1 MLYRRPNSA
10 YWWVRFKD
18 PGGHEIRQSSGTEDR
33 KDAEEYEAKLKLDRW
48 RQVRMGDK
56 PRRIWQEAAVR
67 WIDETNHKRSHKN
80 DLWQLRWLDKHL
92 RDKHL
97 DEITIDAV
105 DRVAKIRREGVKT
118 VAAVNRTMSVLR
130 AILRRAERRWEWLD
144 KAPAVRML
152 PEPKRRVRWLTH
164 EEVDRLL
171 PELPDHLKEMVR
183 FSLATGLREMNVTQ
197 LRWDQIDLTRRVAWM
212 HSDEVKTG
220 KSLSVPLNDDA
231 VAIIR
236 RQIGKHLI
244 HVFTY
249 DGEPV
254 TRANNHAWRKALK
267 RAGIENFR
275 WHDLRH
281 TWASWHVQA
290 GTPLH
295 VLQELGGWQSYE
307 MVRRYAHLSADQLL
321 DHAKKLDGGTH
332 ILRHTSE
339 GDLRKISVSH

>member
-1 MLYRRPNSA
+1 
-10 YWWVRFKD
+10 
-18 PGGHEIRQSSGTEDR
+18 
-33 KDAEEYEAKLKLDRW
+33 
-48 RQVRMGDK
+48 MGDK
-56 PRRIWQEAAVR
+56 PRRTWQEAVVR
-67 WIDETNHKRSHKN
+67 WIEETNHKRSHKD

-97 DEITIDAV
+97 DEINIDIV
-105 DRVAKIRREGVKT
+105 DKLAKIRRKEVES
-118 VAAVNRTMSVLR
+118 VAAVNRTMAVLR

-164 EEVDRLL
+164 EEADRLL
-171 PELPDHLKEMVR
+171 LELPDHLKEMVR

-197 LRWDQIDLTRRVAWM
+197 LRWDQIDLARRVAWV

-236 RQIGKHLI
+236 RQIGKHLT

-249 DGEPV
+249 DGNPV
-254 TRANNHAWRKALK
+254 TRANNHAWQKALK

-321 DHAKKLDGGTH
+321 DHARKLDGSTH
-332 ILRHTSE
+332 ILGITSS
-339 GDLRKISVSH
+339 GNSKKTAVSR